1 MRAQHVVLC
10 LVVVVVS
17 VLCLPAQQAVISP
30 AASASNPLQSS
41 SARLISFSDT
51 VPGQPDGALTVTF
64 TLYANQQDAPALWTE
79 TQVVQITNGKYTA
92 VLGST
97 DPSGIPADLFVD
109 DQPHWLAVQANGV
122 ETRHLLASVPY
133 AMKAV
138 EAERFGGLLPSQYVT
153 VAQLQAILGNSATG
167 KAGTAGGGTQAA
179 SPIETAAAAGG
190 TPQPATD
197 FTDNNTSE
205 VLLVTQQGTG
215 YAIHAISAG
224 DAALFAENSSTTGT
238 AMKALESSTTGST
251 VGLLVQT
258 ASPDSIP
265 GVFDNTS
272 GNGQILSLRSN
283 GAIVITMSANG
294 VRGNI
299 SATGTISGAFS
310 GDGFGLT
317 NIQNSATTATSA
329 NSNNTIVARDQFG
342 NFSAGQVQAFNFV
355 GSGFG
360 LTNIPLSA
368 VGATPTNTA
377 NSIVSRDESGNFSAG
392 QVQALNFVGS
402 GFGLTNIPNSAT
414 TATSVNSNDTI
425 VARDQFGN
433 FSAGQVQALN
443 FVGSGFGLTNIPLS
457 AVGAT
462 PTNTANS
469 IVSRDEFG
477 NFSAGQVQA
486 LNFVGSGFG
495 LTNLPNSATTA
506 TDVNTPSA
514 IVARDANGGFNAG
527 SISVTDLKAAGLLT
541 NNGVTDFSGS
551 QATLPVRAVVS
562 VNTPTTCQASR
573 ELLIKTDAP
582 AGQQLFICNPTGDGY
597 VLLGDGT
604 AAGVTAVSAGDGSL
618 SIGGTAAQPTI
629 AVASGGITSDKLA
642 PNAVASAIA
651 DGSLS
656 PAKIIGTAATLGSNT
671 FSGSQSIQQNLN
683 VNGTLSAGISSISGS
698 TVGSSL
704 ITVTQNGPGPAISLS
719 GPGAAVIASG
729 GTHGVLASGSS
740 FGVLASSSSGDGVKA
755 TSTSSY
761 GVFASSSNAT
771 GLHADG
777 ATVGADV
784 SSDSGIALQAT
795 TTGTGLPAT
804 FTAFANNSRILSGRF
819 GFSGGFT
826 EKFSVDT
833 NGNLFTAGGVAAQYP
848 GDSALAGFVVSLFGN
863 TQGNPA
869 TLGVTPAGATAGAL
883 GIALFSSAPAGFVQ
897 VATSGQVNCAF
908 DGLPVSGDYVGLS
921 KIQDGHCTDIGAT
934 FPSSGQVLGR
944 VLGVNLVGAIH
955 PVLLYGADERGL
967 PAGTLTTINTGAGL
981 TGGPITSSGTIS
993 IANGGVT
1000 NSMLQNSSVT
1010 ITPGVGLSGGGV
1022 GPLGGSVIL
1031 SNTGALS
1038 FNGRSGDILAA
1049 PGDYSFSQIAGTA
1062 SAAQLP
1068 PDIAYQDQSNTFAGD
1083 QTIQGNLSTSGNIIS
1098 TGSVTANS
1106 ASINGSVTA
1115 TSASING
1122 SANPFSGVMSV
1133 TDNGAATFTAAFAA
1147 MSQNNIAGE
1156 FLSSGPTIL
1165 QVGTPTRGVLIVS
1178 STGATV
1184 AGALTATSLSGDGS
1198 ALSNVTASKIGTLAP
1213 ADIATASALTA
1224 ETSERQKAD
1233 TTLQSNIAAETTAR
1247 QADVAGL
1254 QSSINA
1260 ETTTRQNDVANLQ
1273 TSINNVNAGDA
1284 KLAASNTFTAG
1295 TQDFSTAGA
1304 TLPVRTV
1311 LSANT
1316 PASCVAS
1323 KELLVKTDAPAG
1335 RQLFICDSSGTSWN
1349 LVGDG
1354 ASGGVSSFNGRS
1366 GSVSPAANDY
1376 SFAQISGSAS
1386 TAQLPSSVVYSNQAN
1401 TFTASQTVNGTMAAE
1416 LFTGN
1421 GSGLNN
1427 VNAATLNGIPSSGL
1441 AQLGAAN
1448 TFTAPQTLAASTP
1461 SSASLNI
1468 PPGSLPNAP
1477 APGDVWN
1484 TGGVLQYRD
1493 NLSTNRALVSTN
1505 QTGGMQLLKLTAA
1518 ITPASVGSQTC
1529 SEQSFSVSGVSTGD
1543 VLLAV
1548 KQPASSSP
1556 GNNIAIGGSRVSAA
1570 NTIAIQFCNVSRNS
1584 STPVSG
1590 TYIFPLMR

>member
-1 MRAQHVVLC
+1 
-10 LVVVVVS
+10 
-17 VLCLPAQQAVISP
+17 
-30 AASASNPLQSS
+30 
-41 SARLISFSDT
+41 
-51 VPGQPDGALTVTF
+51 
-64 TLYANQQDAPALWTE
+64 
-79 TQVVQITNGKYTA
+79 
-92 VLGST
+92 
-97 DPSGIPADLFVD
+97 
-109 DQPHWLAVQANGV
+109 
-122 ETRHLLASVPY
+122 
-133 AMKAV
+133 
-138 EAERFGGLLPSQYVT
+138 
-153 VAQLQAILGNSATG
+153 
-167 KAGTAGGGTQAA
+167 
-179 SPIETAAAAGG
+179 
-190 TPQPATD
+190 
-197 FTDNNTSE
+197 
-205 VLLVTQQGTG
+205 
-215 YAIHAISAG
+215 
-224 DAALFAENSSTTGT
+224 
-238 AMKALESSTTGST
+238 GST

-377 NSIVSRDESGNFSAG
+377 SSIVSRDESGNFSAG

-425 VARDQFGN
+425 VA
-433 FSAGQVQALN
+433 
-443 FVGSGFGLTNIPLS
+443 
-457 AVGAT
+457 
-462 PTNTANS
+462 
-469 IVSRDEFG
+469 RDEFG

-642 PNAVASAIA
+642 PNAVAFAIA

-656 PAKIIGTAATLGSNT
+656 PAKITGTAATLGSNT

-729 GTHGVLASGSS
+729 GTH
-740 FGVLASSSSGDGVKA
+740 GVKA

-921 KIQDGHCTDIGAT
+921 KIQD
-934 FPSSGQVLGR
+934 
-944 VLGVNLVGAIH
+944 
-955 PVLLYGADERGL
+955 
-967 PAGTLTTINTGAGL
+967 
-981 TGGPITSSGTIS
+981 
-993 IANGGVT
+993 
-1000 NSMLQNSSVT
+1000 
-1010 ITPGVGLSGGGV
+1010 
-1022 GPLGGSVIL
+1022 
-1031 SNTGALS
+1031 
-1038 FNGRSGDILAA
+1038 
-1049 PGDYSFSQIAGTA
+1049 
-1062 SAAQLP
+1062 
-1068 PDIAYQDQSNTFAGD
+1068 
-1083 QTIQGNLSTSGNIIS
+1083 
-1098 TGSVTANS
+1098 
-1106 ASINGSVTA
+1106 
-1115 TSASING
+1115 
-1122 SANPFSGVMSV
+1122 
-1133 TDNGAATFTAAFAA
+1133 
-1147 MSQNNIAGE
+1147 
-1156 FLSSGPTIL
+1156 
-1165 QVGTPTRGVLIVS
+1165 
-1178 STGATV
+1178 
-1184 AGALTATSLSGDGS
+1184 
-1198 ALSNVTASKIGTLAP
+1198 
-1213 ADIATASALTA
+1213 
-1224 ETSERQKAD
+1224 
-1233 TTLQSNIAAETTAR
+1233 
-1247 QADVAGL
+1247 
-1254 QSSINA
+1254 
-1260 ETTTRQNDVANLQ
+1260 
-1273 TSINNVNAGDA
+1273 
-1284 KLAASNTFTAG
+1284 
-1295 TQDFSTAGA
+1295 
-1304 TLPVRTV
+1304 
-1311 LSANT
+1311 
-1316 PASCVAS
+1316 
-1323 KELLVKTDAPAG
+1323 
-1335 RQLFICDSSGTSWN
+1335 
-1349 LVGDG
+1349 
-1354 ASGGVSSFNGRS
+1354 
-1366 GSVSPAANDY
+1366 
-1376 SFAQISGSAS
+1376 
-1386 TAQLPSSVVYSNQAN
+1386 
-1401 TFTASQTVNGTMAAE
+1401 
-1416 LFTGN
+1416 
-1421 GSGLNN
+1421 
-1427 VNAATLNGIPSSGL
+1427 
-1441 AQLGAAN
+1441 
-1448 TFTAPQTLAASTP
+1448 
-1461 SSASLNI
+1461 
-1468 PPGSLPNAP
+1468 
-1477 APGDVWN
+1477 
-1484 TGGVLQYRD
+1484 
-1493 NLSTNRALVSTN
+1493 
-1505 QTGGMQLLKLTAA
+1505 
-1518 ITPASVGSQTC
+1518 
-1529 SEQSFSVSGVSTGD
+1529 
-1543 VLLAV
+1543 
-1548 KQPASSSP
+1548 
-1556 GNNIAIGGSRVSAA
+1556 
-1570 NTIAIQFCNVSRNS
+1570 
-1584 STPVSG
+1584 
-1590 TYIFPLMR
+1590 